1 MVLPAPIAR
10 AARLG
15 FKYTVA
21 AWLEDSEG
29 GPGGDIDDVDG
40 ERYERTLLIRATY
53 GPCRNEEGDLPFGH
67 FDEGNVELA
76 RYLVARGADVNLS
89 DYGGARGRRLESLR
103 PDTSQGGP
111 CAPEPRAPAARL
123 PPPGHNAPS

>member
-1 MVLPAPIAR
+1 MPAPIAR

-89 DYGGARGRRLESLR
+89 DYR
-103 PDTSQGGP
+103 
-111 CAPEPRAPAARL
+111 APEPRAPAARL